1 MRTFSKEYSENRS
14 LVVVIA
20 ISLLALLVGI
30 VVHSGVLR
38 EDGMHPA
45 APAEVA
51 D

>member
-20 ISLLALLVGI
+20 ISLLALRVGI
-30 VVHSGVLR
+30 VVHTGVLR
-38 EDGMHPA
+38 EDGMRPA
-45 APAEVA
+45 APAEVT